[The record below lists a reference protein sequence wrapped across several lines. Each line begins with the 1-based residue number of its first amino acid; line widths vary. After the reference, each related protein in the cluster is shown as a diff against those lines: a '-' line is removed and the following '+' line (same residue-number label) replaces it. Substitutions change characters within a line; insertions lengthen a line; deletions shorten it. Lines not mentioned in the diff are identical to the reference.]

1 MRFYGRSCAIFVAK
15 GITKILQF
23 DWFLFTSSVLCQ
35 PWSTTS
41 TSVKSRHQ
49 LRPVT
54 VSCPRYF
61 SAWARLKQAETTAS
75 PSPPAD
81 DIPRG
86 WPASPARHQQQRHP
100 LRSTTVYP
108 GRLESCNHCPPTVPF
123 FSCQSQ
129 WCMCNRY
136 VLRICGSSEYVAI
149 KVISF
154 FLFVKF

>member
-1 MRFYGRSCAIFVAK
+1 MGFLDGHFKIKGLRTKKYKTTHMRFYGRSCAIFVAK

-100 LRSTTVYP
+100 LRSTTVYLP
-108 GRLESCNHCPPTVPF
+108 WKAGKLQPLSPYSP
-123 FSCQSQ
+123 
-129 WCMCNRY
+129 
-136 VLRICGSSEYVAI
+136 I
-149 KVISF
+149 F
-154 FLFVKF
+154 FLPIAMMHV